1 MSSTIYKTQKETHIF
16 LQKRKEK
23 MDDQTIEEI
32 IENITFTSEELAE
45 VHNVIEDWDSVVE
58 EEMESIEEINAEM
71 RASRNIYEE
80 MLEYLKE
87 VKERD
92 ERQKRL
98 LLEMKDDFARENY
111 VIHLY
116 QRVGKDGIEE

>member
-1 MSSTIYKTQKETHIF
+1 MNSEII
-16 LQKRKEK
+16 
-23 MDDQTIEEI
+23 DQM

-45 VHNVIEDWDSVVE
+45 VGNDDVIENWDSVVE

-71 RASRNIYEE
+71 KASRNISEE

-116 QRVGKDGIEE
+116 QRVGKNGIEE

>member
-1 MSSTIYKTQKETHIF
+1 MNSQII
-16 LQKRKEK
+16 
-23 MDDQTIEEI
+23 DQI

-45 VHNVIEDWDSVVE
+45 VGNDDVIENWDSVIE

-71 RASRNIYEE
+71 KASRNISEE

-87 VKERD
+87 VKER
-92 ERQKRL
+92 EEKQKSL
-98 LLEMKDDFARENY
+98 LLEIKDDFARENY

>member
-1 MSSTIYKTQKETHIF
+1 MNSQII
-16 LQKRKEK
+16 
-23 MDDQTIEEI
+23 DQI

-45 VHNVIEDWDSVVE
+45 VGNDDLIENWDSVIE
-58 EEMESIEEINAEM
+58 EEMESIKEINAEM
-71 RASRNIYEE
+71 KACRNLSEE

-87 VKERD
+87 VKERE

>member
-1 MSSTIYKTQKETHIF
+1 MNSQII
-16 LQKRKEK
+16 
-23 MDDQTIEEI
+23 DQI

-45 VHNVIEDWDSVVE
+45 VGNDDVIENWDSVIE

-71 RASRNIYEE
+71 KASRNISEE

-116 QRVGKDGIEE
+116 QRVGKNGIEE

>member
-1 MSSTIYKTQKETHIF
+1 MNGQII
-16 LQKRKEK
+16 
-23 MDDQTIEEI
+23 DQI
-32 IENITFTSEELAE
+32 IENITFTSDELAE
-45 VHNVIEDWDSVVE
+45 VGNDDVIENWDSVIE
-58 EEMESIEEINAEM
+58 EEMESIEEINAELK
-71 RASRNIYEE
+71 ACRNLSEE

-87 VKERD
+87 VKERE

-116 QRVGKDGIEE
+116 QRVGKNGIEE

>member
-1 MSSTIYKTQKETHIF
+1 MNSQI
-16 LQKRKEK
+16 
-23 MDDQTIEEI
+23 IEQI

-45 VHNVIEDWDSVVE
+45 VENDDVIENWDSVVE
-58 EEMESIEEINAEM
+58 EEKESIEEINAEM
-71 RASRNIYEE
+71 KASMKISEE

-87 VKERD
+87 VKERE

>member
-1 MSSTIYKTQKETHIF
+1 MNSQII
-16 LQKRKEK
+16 
-23 MDDQTIEEI
+23 DQI

-45 VHNVIEDWDSVVE
+45 VGNDDVIENWDSVVE

-71 RASRNIYEE
+71 KASRNISEE

-98 LLEMKDDFARENY
+98 LLEMKDDIARENY

-116 QRVGKDGIEE
+116 QRLGKDGIEE

>member
-1 MSSTIYKTQKETHIF
+1 MNSQII
-16 LQKRKEK
+16 
-23 MDDQTIEEI
+23 DQI

-45 VHNVIEDWDSVVE
+45 VGNDDVIENWDSVVE
-58 EEMESIEEINAEM
+58 EEMESIEEIYAEM
-71 RASRNIYEE
+71 NASRNISEE

-116 QRVGKDGIEE
+116 QRAGKNGIEE

>member
-1 MSSTIYKTQKETHIF
+1 MNSEII
-16 LQKRKEK
+16 
-23 MDDQTIEEI
+23 DQI

-45 VHNVIEDWDSVVE
+45 VGNDDVIENWDSVVE

-71 RASRNIYEE
+71 NASRNISEE

-98 LLEMKDDFARENY
+98 LLEMKDDFDRENY

-116 QRVGKDGIEE
+116 QRVGKNGIEE

>member
-1 MSSTIYKTQKETHIF
+1 MNSEII
-16 LQKRKEK
+16 
-23 MDDQTIEEI
+23 DQI

-45 VHNVIEDWDSVVE
+45 VGNDDVIENWDSVVE

-71 RASRNIYEE
+71 KASRNISEE

-111 VIHLY
+111 VIQLY
-116 QRVGKDGIEE
+116 QTVGKEGIEE

>member
-1 MSSTIYKTQKETHIF
+1 MNSQII
-16 LQKRKEK
+16 
-23 MDDQTIEEI
+23 DQI

-45 VHNVIEDWDSVVE
+45 VGNDDVIENWDSVIE

-71 RASRNIYEE
+71 KASRNISEE

-87 VKERD
+87 VKERE

-98 LLEMKDDFARENY
+98 LLEMKDDIARENY
-111 VIHLY
+111 VIDLY
-116 QRVGKDGIEE
+116 QRVGKEGIEE

>member
-1 MSSTIYKTQKETHIF
+1 MNSQII
-16 LQKRKEK
+16 
-23 MDDQTIEEI
+23 DQI

-45 VHNVIEDWDSVVE
+45 VGNDDVIENWDSVVE

-71 RASRNIYEE
+71 KASRKISEE
-80 MLEYLKE
+80 ILEYLKE
-87 VKERD
+87 VKETE

-116 QRVGKDGIEE
+116 QRVGKNGIEE